1 MSKPFDAATKD
12 LLESDPGAWLELIL
26 GRRICEVGVL
36 NVDLSTVTAE
46 ADSVLSVEDDVPW
59 LIHLEFQSGYDPDL
73 PLRLQRYNVLVNY
86 RHRQPVQSVALL
98 LCPGADG
105 PALTGLLE
113 QALPDGFLY
122 HEFRYNV
129 VRTWERPAEEILAGG
144 LGTLPLA
151 PLGRVHEDDLPALIQ
166 TIRQRLDREATKS
179 QAQTLWTATY
189 LLMGLKYPDTLIERV
204 LEGVSNMTE
213 SVTYQKILREGLA
226 EGRAKGLAEGRAEGR
241 AEEARRILK
250 RLASRRL
257 GMPSPEFDVLI
268 DAIGDIERLEQLAD
282 RVLDVS
288 SWQDLLGPTEK
299 PTARD
304 E

>member
-1 MSKPFDAATKD
+1 MSKPFDAATKE

-26 GRRICEVGVL
+26 GRRICEVRVL

-46 ADSVLSVEDDVPW
+46 ADSVLSVENDVPW
-59 LIHLEFQSGYDPDL
+59 LVHLEFQSGYDPDL

-105 PALTGLLE
+105 PALTGLIE

-129 VRTWERPAEEILAGG
+129 VRTWERPAKEILAGG

-189 LLMGLKYPDTLIERV
+189 LLMGLKYPENLIARV
-204 LEGVSNMTE
+204 LEGVQNMTE

-226 EGRAKGLAEGRAEGR
+226 KGLAEGRTQGR

-250 RLASRRL
+250 RQASRRF
-257 GMPSPEFDVLI
+257 GKSSPELDAAI
-268 DAIGDIERLEQLAD
+268 DAITDLERLEQLAD

-288 SWQDLLGPTEK
+288 SWQELLGATEK
-299 PTARD
+299 PTDRD